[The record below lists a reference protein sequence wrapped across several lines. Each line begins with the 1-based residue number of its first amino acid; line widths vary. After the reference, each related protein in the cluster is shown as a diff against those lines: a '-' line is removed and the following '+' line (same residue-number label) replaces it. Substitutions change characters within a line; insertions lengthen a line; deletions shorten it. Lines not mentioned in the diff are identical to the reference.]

1 MVEAVACYRSG
12 AYRSTIVATWIAV
25 CYDVIDKLRELA
37 LSGDAAAQQHIDKLE
52 QARASGD
59 IEQSLRFE
67 RGILTLAQDQFA
79 FITPLEFMDLW
90 RLQEDRNRCAHPSL
104 ITLEQG
110 FSPSAELA
118 RMHIRSAV
126 MHLLQHQPVQGKAA
140 LERLINEVNSEY
152 FPKTAPKAAKAL
164 TSGPLKRPR
173 ESLIRNFLVVLLKEA
188 LTTDVDWKREHRI
201 FAAVGAVKLM
211 HSSSFESVLA
221 EILPQIFRNIPESLL
236 NKGVSFLVE
245 FGDYWHVLT
254 PDLQLKL
261 EAYVEALP
269 HDVFHLVND
278 IIEYGPLKRQAEH
291 RIKIASD
298 EDIRHFY
305 FMFDKLSLPVA
316 DRCIELYLRSWS
328 ADEANKIASSIKS
341 NCEHF
346 SADQIRK
353 LLVGI
358 KDKDELL
365 RSLSLSST
373 INALH
378 QTKIVEDSEFRRIL
392 DENGLS
398 KFMYDD
404 DIPF

>member
-1 MVEAVACYRSG
+1 
-12 AYRSTIVATWIAV
+12 
-25 CYDVIDKLRELA
+25 
-37 LSGDAAAQQHIDKLE
+37 
-52 QARASGD
+52 
-59 IEQSLRFE
+59 
-67 RGILTLAQDQFA
+67 
-79 FITPLEFMDLW
+79 
-90 RLQEDRNRCAHPSL
+90 
-104 ITLEQG
+104 
-110 FSPSAELA
+110 
-118 RMHIRSAV
+118 
-126 MHLLQHQPVQGKAA
+126 
-140 LERLINEVNSEY
+140 
-152 FPKTAPKAAKAL
+152 
-164 TSGPLKRPR
+164 
-173 ESLIRNFLVVLLKEA
+173 
-188 LTTDVDWKREHRI
+188 
-201 FAAVGAVKLM
+201 
-211 HSSSFESVLA
+211 
-221 EILPQIFRNIPESLL
+221 
-236 NKGVSFLVE
+236 
-245 FGDYWHVLT
+245 
-254 PDLQLKL
+254 LQLKL